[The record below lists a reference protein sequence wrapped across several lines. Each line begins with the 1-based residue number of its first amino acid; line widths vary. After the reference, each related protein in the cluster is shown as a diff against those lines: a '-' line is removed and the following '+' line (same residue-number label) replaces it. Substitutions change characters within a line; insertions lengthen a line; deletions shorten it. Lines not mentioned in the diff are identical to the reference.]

1 MKTTRVLIIVV
12 LVIVVIPLIGY
23 AGWLLKKGESLEVF
37 VVNKSMTHYR
47 GSENESMNSILDRQK
62 VLTAG
67 NRLYNL
73 KVDHYGLL
81 WDDGDYR
88 VKFPR
93 LKELD
98 RAAELSDVVYY
109 ADVSGIMTSDTRDLG
124 NGETDKVE
132 YGGLNNT
139 DYTFIKTLISEEKP
153 LVIECS
159 FFGPPTEPLIRYNM
173 EQMTDVYY
181 VGWSGMYVKDLAAV
195 PAQEEG
201 IDWQKLYRD
210 YSGNN
215 WTFRGPGIVLLNKD
229 AARIL
234 VLEEGKGIQ
243 TTDGLIV
250 STDEGRKTYGLPESV
265 NYAGWFTLLH
275 PGRNEVV
282 SQFQLNPTEEGKLLL
297 NEFGIPDTFPALIHA
312 DKNLYFL
319 AGDFGKCRTSRIL
332 PRLWVLGS
340 VLEKAR
346 SNSKNASNFFYS
358 YYQPFMNTIIDDAE
372 KAKTVNN

>member
-1 MKTTRVLIIVV
+1 MKTARVLIIVV

-47 GSENESMNSILDRQK
+47 GSENESLNSVLNRQK

-73 KVDHYGLL
+73 KVDHYGLM
-81 WDDGDYR
+81 WDNGDYT

-98 RAAELSDVVYY
+98 RAAEISDVVYY
-109 ADVSGIMTSDTRDLG
+109 ADASGIRTSDTRELG
-124 NGETDKVE
+124 DGETDKVE

-139 DYTFIKTLISEEKP
+139 DYTFIKTLITAAKP

-181 VGWSGMYVKDLAAV
+181 VGWSGKYVKDLATA
-195 PAQEEG
+195 PDLSAML
-201 IDWQKLYRD
+201 DWQALYKN
-210 YSGNN
+210 YTGND
-215 WTFRGPGIVLLNKD
+215 WTFRGPGIILINKD

-234 VLEEGKGIQ
+234 VLEEGQGVQ
-243 TTDGLIV
+243 TADGLIA
-250 STDEGRKTYGLPESV
+250 STEKGVDIYGLPEAV
-265 NYAGWFTLLH
+265 NYEGWFTLLH
-275 PGRNEVV
+275 PGRNEVL
-282 SQFQLNPTEEGKLLL
+282 SEFQLNPTEEGRLLL
-297 NEFGIPDTFPALIHA
+297 NEFGIPASFPALIHA

-319 AGDFGKCRTSRIL
+319 AGDFGKCKSSRIL
-332 PRLWVLGS
+332 PRLWILGS
-340 VLEKAR
+340 AMEQIKGNKR
-346 SNSKNASNFFYS
+346 KASNFFYS
-358 YYQPFMNTIIDDAE
+358 YYQPFMNTILEDARE
-372 KAKTVNN
+372 EKTVIN